1 MHFWPESYQC
11 FCRVWMKLVEVA
23 KRFYQYRDHTR
34 KMDFTAW
41 LWGWM
46 EFYCYSPGLCT
57 SVHYKPTDSHSYL
70 LYSSSHPSH
79 VKNYI
84 PYSQF
89 LWPRRL
95 CFFLKTVRGN
105 VRFLWQTWLFCG
117 YLLFKQAIIA
127 PIILPPTQHHS
138 FFRNLPPLFNSITVF
153 VG

>member
-1 MHFWPESYQC
+1 MHLWLKSYLC

-23 KRFYQYRDHTR
+23 KRFYQDHTR

-46 EFYCYSPGLCT
+46 EFYYYSPGLCT

-89 LWPRRL
+89 LWPRHL
-95 CFFLKTVRGN
+95 CSEDSDFSLKQSGEMCDFFDKRGYSAAICCSSRPSLRPSYSHRRNTTVS
-105 VRFLWQTWLFCG
+105 LET
-117 YLLFKQAIIA
+117 Y
-127 PIILPPTQHHS
+127 
-138 FFRNLPPLFNSITVF
+138 PLYSIP
-153 VG
+153 